1 MQLTQWPIQMT
12 IPVKWGDMDAFQH
25 VNNTHYIRW
34 FECVRIE
41 YFMKIAP
48 EQLTSN
54 KGIGPILAH
63 IDADYHFPVT
73 FPDNVTAQTA
83 ISKVGHT
90 SFTMEYLVTS
100 QKHQRP
106 AATGSGV
113 IVMIDYQSGEKSPMQ
128 QSFID
133 KIQAVQG
140 SIQSYLQKE
149 L

>member
-1 MQLTQWPIQMT
+1 MQLTQWPIQIT

-48 EQLTSN
+48 KELTSN

-63 IDADYHFPVT
+63 IDADYLYPVT
-73 FPDNVTAQTA
+73 FPDNVNAHTA
-83 ISKVGHT
+83 ITKVGRT

-113 IVMIDYQSGEKSPMQ
+113 IVMIDYQSGAKVPIQ
-128 QSFID
+128 QSFIE
-133 KIQAVQG
+133 KIEALQG
-140 SIQSYLQKE
+140 SIKSYLRE
-149 L
+149 SI